1 MADATTKR
9 ILSLLAGD
17 QPPEVRR
24 SAALILGELNSKDA
38 AIDAALAGLLADA
51 DAAVRAQAITAVG
64 KLKVDGSLKQLLELV
79 EKGGEDSELAAQAAA
94 KLGTRGTKALQDL
107 MHKVAPGLRR
117 RIAGALGA
125 GGTSSAETAAVD
137 SLLDTDPGVVEAAT
151 RALIA
156 SVPSLTPS
164 HREGLADH
172 LLDLL
177 RDKKNPL
184 TPVSETA
191 VVRLLAALDDER
203 AEKVLWERTQ
213 TPHSVDMRA
222 AALQALGKWT
232 SNTSKKGPARRAGP
246 TGDQVKRLLTCAA
259 DGDFRVAAP
268 ALMMLKEVPISG
280 SGTDWLPLFRAPDS
294 AVRQFA
300 IEKLGDKDR
309 PEIAA
314 FLIEQLDF
322 REGPVRE
329 EALSR
334 LGKLKHGRK
343 ALVDKLLEADNPDGA
358 WWLARAQAGVVKDFP
373 PALREPV
380 FATACTYLEK
390 NDRRSDALLFWLR
403 EADAESLHERLEEKA
418 LALRKKKAYA
428 TALNYLRYLTR
439 DPACAVTIRLEA
451 AACGLKASS
460 KDVNAEARN
469 GDPCLQQFARLLPN
483 YGAEATAFIDKTKW
497 LDPEDL
503 FYLGFHFAEQNGA
516 PQKFGGHVLHLL
528 LKRSPKSKLAKD
540 ARSKLRSAGLD

>member
-9 ILSLLAGD
+9 ILGLLADD
-17 QPPEVRR
+17 QAADVRR
-24 SAALILGELNSKDA
+24 SAALILGELGTKDTVV
-38 AIDAALAGLLADA
+38 DAALGKLLADA
-51 DAAVRAQAITAVG
+51 DAAVRGQAITAVG
-64 KLKVDGSLKQLLELV
+64 KLKIDASLPQLLELV

-117 RIAGALGA
+117 RIAGALGG

-151 RALIA
+151 RALSA
-156 SVPSLTPS
+156 SVPTLTPS
-164 HREGLADH
+164 HRQALADH

-191 VVRLLAALDDER
+191 VVRLLAALNDER

-213 TPHSVDMRA
+213 PPHSADMRA
-222 AALQALGKWT
+222 AALQALGKWM
-232 SNTSKKGPARRAGP
+232 SGAAKKGARRAGP
-246 TGDQVKRLLTCAA
+246 AGDQVKRLLACAA
-259 DGDFRVAAP
+259 DADFRVAAP
-268 ALMMLKEVPISG
+268 ALMMLKEVPVSG
-280 SGTDWLPLFRAPDS
+280 AASEWLQLFHAPDS
-294 AVRQFA
+294 AGRQFA
-300 IEKLGDKDR
+300 IEKLGDRDR
-309 PEIAA
+309 PEIAS
-314 FLIEQLDF
+314 LLVEQLDF
-322 REGPVRE
+322 RDGPVRE

-334 LGKLKHGRK
+334 LGKLKHGQK
-343 ALVDKLLEADNPDGA
+343 ALVEKLLDADNPDGA
-358 WWLARAQAGVVKDFP
+358 WWLARAQSGVVKDFP
-373 PALREPV
+373 PALREQV
-380 FATACTYLEK
+380 FVRACSYLEK

-403 EADAESLHERLEEKA
+403 EADAETLHERLEEKA

-428 TALNYLRYLTR
+428 SALNYLRYLTR
-439 DPACAVTIRLEA
+439 DPACGVAIRLETA
-451 AACGLKASS
+451 GCGLKTSP

-469 GDPCLQQFARLLPN
+469 GDPCLAQFARLLPN
-483 YGAEATAFIDKTKW
+483 YGAEVTTFVDKAKW